1 MSAAI
6 LTPPP
11 VITRPQS
18 QATPSPSPWKWTRE
32 DLIRLYDLGFFD
44 GQRVMLIDGEVLAM
58 SPMKEPHA
66 RGIVFSLQAL
76 ERVFSGQYTFRSQMP
91 MDLGKTTDPEPDVA
105 VIDGSPRSQA
115 SNPPTTALLVVEV
128 ADSSLTYDL
137 GDKANLYA
145 AAGIADY
152 WVLDVAN
159 QRLHVLRDPRRDTT
173 QRFGHIYSQ
182 KQILLPT
189 ERIAPLAAPGGFI
202 LVSDLLP

>member
-18 QATPSPSPWKWTRE
+18 QAMASPSTWKWTRAE
-32 DLIRLYDLGFFD
+32 VIRLTELGFFN
-44 GQRVMLIDGEVLAM
+44 GQRVMLIDGEVLTM
-58 SPMKEPHA
+58 PPMNRDHA
-66 RGIVFSLQAL
+66 NGILHALQIVQSAFGPNFTIRPQL
-76 ERVFSGQYTFRSQMP
+76 P
-91 MDLGKTTDPEPDVA
+91 LDLGKTTDPEPDIAVVA
-105 VIDGSPRSQA
+105 GTPRSH
-115 SNPPTTALLVVEV
+115 PEIPTSALLVVEV

-159 QRLHVLRDPRRDTT
+159 QRLHVLRDPRRDAA
-173 QRFGHIYSQ
+173 QRFGHKYSQ
-182 KQILLPT
+182 QQILLPT
-189 ERIAPLAAPGGFI
+189 ERIAPLAAPGGSI
-202 LVSDLLP
+202 LVSDLMP

>member
-32 DLIRLYDLGFFD
+32 DLIRLYDLGFFV

-91 MDLGKTTDPEPDVA
+91 MDLGKTTDPEPDIAVVA
-105 VIDGSPRSQA
+105 GTPRSH
-115 SNPPTTALLVVEV
+115 PEIPTSALLVIEV
-128 ADSSLTYDL
+128 ADSSLSYDL
-137 GDKANLYA
+137 ADKANLYA
-145 AAGIADY
+145 AAEIADY

-159 QRLHVLRDPRRDTT
+159 QRLHVLRDPRRDST

-189 ERIAPLAAPGGFI
+189 ERIAPLAAPGGSI